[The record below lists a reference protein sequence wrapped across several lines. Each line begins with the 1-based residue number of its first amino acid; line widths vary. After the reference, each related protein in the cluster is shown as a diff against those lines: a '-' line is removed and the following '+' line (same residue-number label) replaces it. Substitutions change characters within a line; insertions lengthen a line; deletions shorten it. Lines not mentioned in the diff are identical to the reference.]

1 MLLRKIPGL
10 DFKKAYNL
18 RKSGG
23 SMKWKSWKHIT
34 KLDPDRKNTDDL
46 IKAVAESGTDAVM
59 VSGTQNVTYEKAK
72 ALFRAVKDYSIP
84 TVLEPSS
91 PDNVIYEADYL
102 FIPTVL
108 NARSGEWITGKHA
121 DWVEMY
127 YEKLEEFTSV
137 FESAVFEGY
146 IVLNPNSA
154 VARVTEAN
162 CDLSPERAA
171 SYAFVGER
179 MMKLPVIYI
188 EYSGTYGDPMVVREV
203 RRVLKTSRLFYGGG
217 IDSKQKALEMA
228 RYADTIVVGNVIYE
242 KGINAFLE
250 TIP

>member
-1 MLLRKIPGL
+1 MNW
-10 DFKKAYNL
+10 KK
-18 RKSGG
+18 
-23 SMKWKSWKHIT
+23 WKHIT
-34 KLDPDRKNTDDL
+34 KLDPDRKNPEEL

-72 ALFRAVKDYSIP
+72 ALFKAVKDYSIP

-91 PDNVIYEADYL
+91 PDNVLYEADYL
-102 FIPTVL
+102 FIPVVL
-108 NARSGEWITGKHA
+108 NAESGEWITGKHV
-121 DWVEMY
+121 DWVERN
-127 YEKLEEFTSV
+127 YEKLEDFSKI
-137 FESAVFEGY
+137 FESAIFEGY

-154 VARVTEAN
+154 VARVTRSK
-162 CDLSPERAA
+162 CDLDPKRTA

-188 EYSGTYGDPMVVREV
+188 EYSGTYGDPKVVKEV
-203 RRVLKTSRLFYGGG
+203 KSVLRTSRLFYGGG
-217 IDSKQKALEMA
+217 IDSKSKALEMSG
-228 RYADTIVVGNVIYE
+228 YADTIIVGNVIYE

>member
-1 MLLRKIPGL
+1 MSW
-10 DFKKAYNL
+10 KK
-18 RKSGG
+18 
-23 SMKWKSWKHIT
+23 WKHIT

-46 IKAVAESGTDAVM
+46 IKAVVNSGTDAVM
-59 VSGTQNVTYEKAK
+59 ISGTQNVTYEKAK
-72 ALFRAVKDYSIP
+72 DLFRAVKEYSIP

-108 NARSGEWITGKHA
+108 NAEIGEWITGKHA
-121 DWVEMY
+121 EWVKRN
-127 YEKLEEFTSV
+127 YERLEEFSDL
-137 FESAVFEGY
+137 FEKAIFEGY

-154 VARVTEAN
+154 VAKVTRAK
-162 CDLSPERAA
+162 CDLDPKIAA
-171 SYAFVGER
+171 SFAFVGER

-188 EYSGTYGDPMVVREV
+188 EYSGTYGDPKVVSEV
-203 RRVLKTSRLFYGGG
+203 KKVLRSSRLFYGGG
-217 IDSKQKALEMA
+217 INSRARAIEMSKH
-228 RYADTIVVGNVIYE
+228 ADTIIVGNVIYE